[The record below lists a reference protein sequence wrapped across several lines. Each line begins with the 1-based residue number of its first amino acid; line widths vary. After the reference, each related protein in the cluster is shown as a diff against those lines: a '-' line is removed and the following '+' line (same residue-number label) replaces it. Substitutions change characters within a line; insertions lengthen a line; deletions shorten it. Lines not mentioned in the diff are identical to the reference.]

1 MPQEFKLPD
10 LGENITAADV
20 LNVLVKVGD
29 EVAVDQPVL
38 EIETDKATIEVP
50 SGVAGKVTRIH
61 VEPGQKAK
69 VGEVV
74 LTVEGSGAPAAKKPA
89 AAPPEK
95 KAEEKPA
102 PEPEK
107 KPEPVAARPAPAPV
121 AAPPKTNGASRP
133 APGRLA
139 PASPTVRR
147 LAREIG
153 IDINAVKGS
162 GPAGRISHD
171 DVKAAAR
178 TQLRTGGGG
187 GGMPVLQAAPL
198 PDFSKFGPV
207 EREEMNNIRKATAR
221 QMGVAWSTVPM
232 VTQFDR
238 ADITDLEIL
247 RGQLQKRSQAK
258 LTVTAILLKIVASAL
273 KKFPKFNA
281 SLDLAKSEVVFK
293 KYFHVGVAVD
303 TERGLV
309 VPVIRDVDRKNALE
323 LAGEL
328 GTVSEKARARKL
340 TPDDMSGACFTI
352 SNLGGIG
359 GTNFT
364 PIVNPPEVAILGVAR
379 GSVEPFWFAQE
390 NQFRPRTILPLSL
403 SYDHRLIDGADGAR
417 FLRWICQALENPGLL
432 AFEG

>member
-20 LNVLVKVGD
+20 LSVLVKVGD
-29 EVAVDQPVL
+29 EIVVDQPVL

-50 SGVAGKVTRIH
+50 SSVAGKVTNIH
-61 VEPGQKAK
+61 VKPGAKAK
-69 VGEVV
+69 VGEAV

-89 AAPPEK
+89 AAPPPEK
-95 KAEEKPA
+95 KPEPA
-102 PEPEK
+102 PEK
-107 KPEPVAARPAPAPV
+107 KPEPVAEKPKPAPV
-121 AAPPKTNGASRP
+121 TAPKTNGASRP
-133 APGRLA
+133 STGRLA

-153 IDINAVKGS
+153 VDINAVKGS
-162 GPAGRISHD
+162 GPAGRISHE
-171 DVKAAAR
+171 DVKVHAR
-178 TQLRTGGGG
+178 TRMRGGGG
-187 GGMPVLQAAPL
+187 AIPVPQAAPL
-198 PDFSKFGPV
+198 PDFSKFGAV
-207 EREEMNNIRKATAR
+207 EREAMNNIRKATAR

-238 ADITDLEIL
+238 ADITDLEVL
-247 RGQLQKRSQAK
+247 RSQLQKRSQAK

-281 SLDLAKSEVVFK
+281 SLDLAKEEVVFK

-309 VPVIRDVDRKNALE
+309 VPVIRDVDRKNAIE

-328 GTVSEKARARKL
+328 GTISEKARARKL
-340 TPDDMSGACFTI
+340 SPDDMAGASFTI

>member
-29 EVAVDQPVL
+29 EIAVDQPVL

-50 SGVAGKVTRIH
+50 SSVAGKVTKIH
-61 VEPGQKAK
+61 VAPGKKAK

-74 LTVEGSGAPAAKKPA
+74 LTLEGSAAKKPE
-89 AAPPEK
+89 AAPP
-95 KAEEKPA
+95 P
-102 PEPEK
+102 PEK
-107 KPEPVAARPAPAPV
+107 KPEPAPAVKAAPAAAPV
-121 AAPPKTNGASRP
+121 AAPPKTNGTSRP
-133 APGRLA
+133 ATPPGRMA

-153 IDINAVKGS
+153 VDINVVKGS

-171 DVKAAAR
+171 DVKVAAR
-178 TQLRTGGGG
+178 KQLRGGGG
-187 GGMPVLQAAPL
+187 GGGVSVVQAPPL
-198 PDFSKFGPV
+198 PDFSKFGTV
-207 EREEMNNIRKATAR
+207 EREAMNNVRKATAR

-232 VTQFDR
+232 VTQFDK
-238 ADITDLEIL
+238 ADITDLEVL
-247 RGQLQKRSQAK
+247 RAQLQKRSQAK

-281 SLDLAKSEVVFK
+281 SLDLAKEEVVFK

-323 LAGEL
+323 LATEL
-328 GTVSEKARARKL
+328 GTISEKARARKL
-340 TPDDMSGACFTI
+340 SPDDMSGACFTI

-359 GTNFT
+359 GTSFT
-364 PIVNPPEVAILGVAR
+364 PIVNPPEVGILGVAR
-379 GSVEPFWFAQE
+379 SSMEPFWFANE
-390 NQFRPRTILPLSL
+390 GQFRPRNILPLTL